1 LSIRYF
7 SQCLQGREA
16 LRFVN
21 IRLPTSL
28 TSSFL
33 IFYRKKF
40 GLFHVNFSDP
50 DRRRTPK
57 SSAHI
62 FSKIITQRD
71 LPSYLLETTG
81 KLPLKTTSSESITE
95 LNNSLNN
102 FCTLQHTTAN
112 CGRMF
117 FTYSRKFLFIWLA
130 TMMYSSCIFRS

>member
-1 LSIRYF
+1 
-7 SQCLQGREA
+7 
-16 LRFVN
+16 
-21 IRLPTSL
+21 
-28 TSSFL
+28 
-33 IFYRKKF
+33 
-40 GLFHVNFSDP
+40 LFHVNFSDP

-130 TMMYSSCIFRS
+130 TMMYSSCIFRSWKDNRTLSRVLYREYLFFKVLKPRLKKFRVKLLKCVYL